1 MSTRGIAGM
10 TQRDNVIIR
19 KAVLDD
25 AFALSQIEKECF
37 SEPWS
42 ENVFAEDIKRET
54 SATFVAECDEK
65 IIGFVN
71 LSTVL
76 DEANINNV
84 AVTEDF
90 RRMGVAQK
98 LLDEAFSALD
108 EISFFHLEVREGNFA
123 AISLYEKNGF
133 LKDGLRKN
141 FYKNPTENAILMTKR
156 KE

>member
-1 MSTRGIAGM
+1 MSTRDTAGM

-19 KAVLDD
+19 KAVIGD
-25 AFALSQIEKECF
+25 AFALSLIEKECF

-54 SATFVAECDEK
+54 SATFVALCDEK

-98 LLDEAFSALD
+98 LLDKAFSALD
-108 EISFFHLEVREGNFA
+108 EIAFFHLEVREGNSA
-123 AISLYEKNGF
+123 AIALYEKNGF